1 MSAKENAATASP
13 VTVVGKLPT
22 LSKTNLNRISAFLVQ
37 DQTLVTEAPVSA
49 GGTFQF
55 RLLPPIVF
63 NPCWIVILGPRGLDV
78 QTLLSR
84 TELPRLS
91 LASAASNLANTRDA
105 KGGTIT
111 LDFTKLDVS
120 DKIIDLWWIWCRTYT
135 VSGVLQSANGCPV
148 PGAEVTVYNVRTGI
162 IGPVKSPIE
171 TVTTDA
177 QGKFTATFNWCE
189 CLCCWPC
196 WPIWWHCWPWWWERD
211 ILAVLETIER
221 QVPLP
226 GPQVRS
232 LLAASSAPL
241 KRPAAADLMTGRGF
255 ARETAELKQD
265 SARTALIASKFA
277 NPRIRELFPWWWWC
291 CENPNLVFS
300 ATQIGNIVLEEDPAT
315 STRWCFPSGQSVTLI
330 ANNNAISV
338 CPPPP
343 VCEGFAWVSV
353 GNPGTLVTD
362 IVNGYAKGTPGTDT
376 ADLAFNGFLNLYGGF
391 SDPGIPFYQVWS
403 GLWTGNEN
411 PARGGTAPGTAQTLA
426 LPLSSTVV
434 IYRNATNTFDYIPV
448 ALGPC
453 SFMGIN
459 NLYMTTS
466 QRMNPPAGVTG
477 LGSTPTLN
485 PGDFVVT
492 WSNAGRIMAAPA
504 SALVSPQAGGGVSL
518 WAVAYDAA
526 GTELLLVNNNPLT
539 LMIDT
544 RDVSQAVIN
553 SLLAFDKN
561 GNPVGLS
568 GSSTTECPAY
578 HIGPDGYL
586 LLHVT
591 VTDNDP
597 GPTQSVNEHLLG
609 YQIDTQFGHGSTSVP
624 TSPAHRGYA
633 QAPPTFTGVDA
644 GYLVPNNA
652 QVSFVGGGDTI
663 QINPKVSCCYDFQL
677 WAGKRTTDGQD
688 FFGTWTN
695 YDFQTA
701 TIDVS

>member
-1 MSAKENAATASP
+1 
-13 VTVVGKLPT
+13 
-22 LSKTNLNRISAFLVQ
+22 
-37 DQTLVTEAPVSA
+37 
-49 GGTFQF
+49 
-55 RLLPPIVF
+55 
-63 NPCWIVILGPRGLDV
+63 
-78 QTLLSR
+78 
-84 TELPRLS
+84 
-91 LASAASNLANTRDA
+91 
-105 KGGTIT
+105 
-111 LDFTKLDVS
+111 
-120 DKIIDLWWIWCRTYT
+120 
-135 VSGVLQSANGCPV
+135 
-148 PGAEVTVYNVRTGI
+148 
-162 IGPVKSPIE
+162 
-171 TVTTDA
+171 
-177 QGKFTATFNWCE
+177 
-189 CLCCWPC
+189 
-196 WPIWWHCWPWWWERD
+196 
-211 ILAVLETIER
+211 
-221 QVPLP
+221 
-226 GPQVRS
+226 
-232 LLAASSAPL
+232 
-241 KRPAAADLMTGRGF
+241 
-255 ARETAELKQD
+255 
-265 SARTALIASKFA
+265 
-277 NPRIRELFPWWWWC
+277 
-291 CENPNLVFS
+291 
-300 ATQIGNIVLEEDPAT
+300 
-315 STRWCFPSGQSVTLI
+315 
-330 ANNNAISV
+330 
-338 CPPPP
+338 
-343 VCEGFAWVSV
+343 
-353 GNPGTLVTD
+353 
-362 IVNGYAKGTPGTDT
+362 
-376 ADLAFNGFLNLYGGF
+376 
-391 SDPGIPFYQVWS
+391 
-403 GLWTGNEN
+403 
-411 PARGGTAPGTAQTLA
+411 
-426 LPLSSTVV
+426 LSSTVV

-453 SFMGIN
+453 SFIGIN

-544 RDVSQAVIN
+544 RDLSQAVID

-633 QAPPTFTGVDA
+633 QAPGTFTGVDA
-644 GYLVPNNA
+644 GYLVPNTA